1 MYGLFQVG
9 IWTQDGGILPAVRE
23 KLPPGRAWL
32 KTGRHPAELAGAPL
46 DLLVVAPGATAWAG
60 AGAVSSR
67 TVLLPGSAGPLAR
80 ALRSAQAVSYGPS
93 PKDTLTLS
101 SLEGD
106 RLCLALQ
113 REVATLDG
121 TVLERQELVLPFPPG
136 GEPLPFLAVMGTL
149 LLLGVPPESL
159 MQ

>member
-1 MYGLFQVG
+1 MFQVG
-9 IWTQDGGILPAVRE
+9 IWTQDSGIPAAVRE

-32 KTGRHPAELAGAPL
+32 RTARHPAELSVEAL

-60 AGAVSSR
+60 AGAISSR

-80 ALRSAQAVSYGPS
+80 ALRSSQAVSYGPS

-101 SLEGD
+101 SLEGE
-106 RLCLALQ
+106 RICLALQ
-113 REVATLDG
+113 REIVTLEG
-121 TVLERQELVLPFPPG
+121 AVLERQELVLPFSPG
-136 GEPLPFLAVMGTL
+136 GEPLPFLAVVGAL
-149 LLLGVPPESL
+149 LLLGVAPETL